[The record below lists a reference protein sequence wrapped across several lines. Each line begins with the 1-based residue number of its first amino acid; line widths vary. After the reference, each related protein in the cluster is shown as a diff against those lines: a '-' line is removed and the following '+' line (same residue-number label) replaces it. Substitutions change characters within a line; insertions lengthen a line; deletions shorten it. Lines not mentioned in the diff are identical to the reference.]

1 MTDPV
6 KLGVNHFSLLYIYEL
21 NVRRLLMAHLCLP
34 LFMKG
39 LPKICFLLASS
50 VCLSGFPSMKLT
62 KEQLL
67 PNKGPLIASCQTEEA
82 LWLWLL

>member
-1 MTDPV
+1 MSDPV
-6 KLGVNHFSLLYIYEL
+6 KLGVLRVKCKLTADGTSLSSIVYERFTKNMFS
-21 NVRRLLMAHLCLP
+21 
-34 LFMKG
+34 
-39 LPKICFLLASS
+39 LASS